1 MAVTAENAAELLS
14 NLTNVLG
21 DSIEQVQ
28 TTENLNIVANVLEDV
43 VDLLDVGNFS
53 VDESVR
59 KCVYCTVTSFIM
71 SLGICTSRS
80 IRAI

>member
-1 MAVTAENAAELLS
+1 MAVTADNAAELLN

-59 KCVYCTVTSFIM
+59 KRVYCIITSFIM
-71 SLGICTSRS
+71 SSGICTSRS
-80 IRAI
+80 IRTV

>member
-1 MAVTAENAAELLS
+1 MAVTADNAAELLN

-43 VDLLDVGNFS
+43 VDLLDVGNFT
-53 VDESVR
+53 VHESVR
-59 KCVYCTVTSFIM
+59 NCTLL
-71 SLGICTSRS
+71 SLPSLCHQRFVHQG
-80 IRAI
+80 A

>member
-1 MAVTAENAAELLS
+1 MAVTADNAAELLN

-43 VDLLDVGNFS
+43 VDLLDEGNFT

-59 KCVYCTVTSFIM
+59 NCIEP
-71 SLGICTSRS
+71 SLLSLCHQGFVHQG
-80 IRAI
+80 A